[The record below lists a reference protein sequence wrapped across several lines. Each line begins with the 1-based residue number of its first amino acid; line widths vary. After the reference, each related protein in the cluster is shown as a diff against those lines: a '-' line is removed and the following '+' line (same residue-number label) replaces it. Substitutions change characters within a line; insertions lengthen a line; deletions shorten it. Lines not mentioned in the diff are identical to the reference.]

1 MIFEYD
7 ILSGEPCILLLN
19 HPMSI
24 YKQVWLPKEKGRKAD
39 YPFPRYREGRA
50 EQLDVSSST
59 SGDSTGYEAWEL
71 TWEETFTHNKHTS
84 YLVII
89 PGFKPIVSDELP
101 RGSLDAL
108 LWRPQMTVE
117 SFDQWGMETHEW
129 RFKRKYWLFG
139 PWVGY
144 LNGEKVGE
152 NSQILWQKYLLEKYD
167 PFN

>member
-7 ILSGEPCILLLN
+7 ILSGGPCIVLLN

-24 YKQVWLPKEKGRKAD
+24 YKQVWLPKGD

-50 EQLDVSSST
+50 EQLDT
-59 SGDSTGYEAWEL
+59 TGYEAWEL
-71 TWEETFTHNKHTS
+71 AWEETFSHNRHIS

>member
-7 ILSGEPCILLLN
+7 ILSGGPCILLLN

-24 YKQVWLPKEKGRKAD
+24 YKQVWLPKGD
-39 YPFPRYREGRA
+39 YPFPRYQEGRA
-50 EQLDVSSST
+50 EQLGT
-59 SGDSTGYEAWEL
+59 TGYEAWEL
-71 TWEETFTHNKHTS
+71 TWEETFSHTHHTS

-89 PGFKPIVSDELP
+89 PGFKPMVSDELP
-101 RGSLDAL
+101 RGSLDSL
-108 LWRPQMTVE
+108 MWKEHMEIE

-139 PWVGY
+139 PWAGY

>member
-7 ILSGEPCILLLN
+7 ILSGGPCILLLN
-19 HPMSI
+19 HPMSV
-24 YKQVWLPKEKGRKAD
+24 YKRVWLPKEKGRKAD

-50 EQLDVSSST
+50 EQLNT
-59 SGDSTGYEAWEL
+59 TGYEAWKL
-71 TWEETFTHNKHTS
+71 TWEGPITHDKHTY

-108 LWRPQMTVE
+108 LWAPEMTVE
-117 SFDQWGMETHEW
+117 SFYQWGMETHHW
-129 RFKRKYWLFG
+129 KFKRKYWFFG

-144 LNGEKVGE
+144 LNGENVGE
-152 NSQILWQKYLLEKYD
+152 NTQILWQKYLLEKYD

>member
-1 MIFEYD
+1 MIFDYD
-7 ILSGEPCILLLN
+7 ILSGAPCITLLN

-24 YKQVWLPKEKGRKAD
+24 YKQVWLPKGD
-39 YPFPRYREGRA
+39 YPFPRYRAGRA
-50 EQLDVSSST
+50 ERLDT
-59 SGDSTGYEAWEL
+59 TGYEAWEL
-71 TWEETFTHNKHTS
+71 TYEEAFTHNKHIR
-84 YLVII
+84 YLIII

-108 LWRPQMTVE
+108 LWSPQMTVE
-117 SFDQWGMETHEW
+117 SFGQWSMETHEW